1 MARRHKAPPDAG
13 HDAPPVPGSVPE
25 AQPMIDLSDFEG
37 QESEA
42 RNDIFVIDPIRWAK
56 LQKEGIDTRITRV
69 RIQVWRNDK
78 RVKIPGE
85 LAPEQARSSDLL
97 RRWGPGLYELAGCN
111 EQGVY
116 IAGARINVD
125 DPRAG
130 AAPSPAFGVPPPPAA
145 ASGAATFEQQ
155 LLQTL
160 LAKALAAPAPAA
172 EADPMRDAM
181 AAIVKGMAVQQQ
193 MMSQALQLQ
202 MQLQNTSPEKQ
213 QGDRMWSILEGM
225 IKRPNPTNGGGA
237 GGFAEF
243 LPILQWG
250 MQLGRATVPGAPAV
264 AAADPDAA
272 IPPWLRMVPEVADT
286 VGVPLIVT
294 IAQAVLPPEKAK
306 IVIDA
311 ISEHQKARKAEA
323 EADAA
328 AAGDVHDTTG
338 EAVP

>member
-1 MARRHKAPPDAG
+1 MPPRRHKPPPDAG
-13 HDAPPVPGSVPE
+13 PDAPAVPGNAPD
-25 AQPMIDLSDFEG
+25 AQPMIDLSDFEN
-37 QESEA
+37 QEGEP
-42 RNDIFVIDPIRWAK
+42 RNDIFTIDPIRWAK

-85 LAPEQARSSDLL
+85 LAPEHARASDLL

-111 EQGVY
+111 DQNVF

-125 DPRAG
+125 DPRATAAPAAG
-130 AAPSPAFGVPPPPAA
+130 FAPSPTTAPPT
-145 ASGAATFEQQ
+145 GQTFEQQ

-160 LAKALAAPAPAA
+160 LTNAIGGAARPQ

-181 AAIVKGMAVQQQ
+181 AAIVKGMAMQQQ
-193 MMSQALQLQ
+193 MMTQALQLQ
-202 MQLQNTSPEKQ
+202 MQMQNASPEKQ
-213 QGDRMWSILEGM
+213 TADRMWTLVEG
-225 IKRPNPTNGGGA
+225 IVKRPNPNGGGGGG

-250 MQLGRATVPGAPAV
+250 MQLGRATVPGAPA
-264 AAADPDAA
+264 AGPADPDAA

-311 ISEHQKARKAEA
+311 ISEHQQARKAEA

-328 AAGDVHDTTG
+328 AANVRDTTG
-338 EAVP
+338 ETVP